1 MKRVVYQE
9 SVRAKNVEFWGTLLG
24 SVPIQWMQHLEKSND
39 GQQQMQRR
47 MQQQWQLKMQQSWRM
62 KQSWRMQQMR
72 QYRHLRMSPY
82 LFLCICTLLYRWL
95 IILFV
100 SSRINGG
107 RGQKRPRE
115 EETQETEVQPSSD
128 ALEFEAMAY
137 DGFEAIREEEEGV
150 IVPVVPLMIIEPHR

>member
-1 MKRVVYQE
+1 
-9 SVRAKNVEFWGTLLG
+9 
-24 SVPIQWMQHLEKSND
+24 
-39 GQQQMQRR
+39 
-47 MQQQWQLKMQQSWRM
+47 
-62 KQSWRMQQMR
+62 MR

-150 IVPVVPLMIIEPHR
+150 IVPVVPLMIIEPTDDRQVVVKGSASGSTLSAPARPQPQVKIKRNKLNLKPKSIPARETRSRTVKPSANTRSRSKI